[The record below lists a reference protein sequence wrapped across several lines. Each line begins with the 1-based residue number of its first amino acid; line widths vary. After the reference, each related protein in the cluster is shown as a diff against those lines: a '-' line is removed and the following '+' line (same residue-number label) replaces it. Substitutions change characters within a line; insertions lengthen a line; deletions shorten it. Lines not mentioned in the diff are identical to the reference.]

1 MDTNRIGDE
10 LYFLRVCRQ
19 AGLIGGGSTR
29 DVLKAIKTHGQL
41 GGATAVAA
49 AKHPNH
55 DAIIDERGAMTFA
68 TLDLR
73 VNALANSLAER
84 GVTSGTGV
92 ALLAR
97 NHRGLVEAL
106 FACAKLGAR
115 IVLLNTDFAGPQI
128 RDVAEREGA
137 KLLICDAEYAP
148 LLGDWQPELGRIL
161 AWPGDEES
169 LDDLIATGSTEM
181 PPKPEEHAHI
191 VILTSGTTGKPKGA
205 PRQES
210 LTLAGPGGLL
220 SKVPFRSR
228 ETTVIATPVFHSL
241 GFAHMVLAI
250 LLGST
255 IVMRRR
261 FDPRGTLEDC
271 ARTQATALIAVPV
284 MLRRIVDLG
293 DDVVRSYDLDKLRI
307 VFVSGS
313 QLGGDLCRR
322 LTWAFGPVLYNLY
335 GSTEVAY
342 ATFATPADLAAAPDT
357 VGTPP
362 RGTRVRIVDEN
373 GNDVPTGR
381 TGRIF
386 VGNPMTFEGYTSGE
400 NKELLSDGLMSSGDV
415 GHLDAAG
422 RLFIDG
428 RDDDMIVSG
437 GENVFPQEVEELLDA
452 HPAVREVAVVGVPD
466 EKFGQ
471 RLAAFVVRAEDSL
484 DEDAVRDHVREH
496 LARYKIPRDVVFVD
510 ALPRNPTGKVLKREL
525 RERVPESASA

>member
-1 MDTNRIGDE
+1 MDTNRISDE
-10 LYFLRVCRQ
+10 LYFLRVCKR
-19 AGLIGGGSTR
+19 AGLIGGGATSAA
-29 DVLKAIKTHGQL
+29 LKALRMHGQL

-55 DAIIDERGAMTFA
+55 DAIIDERGAITFA

-84 GVTSGTGV
+84 GVTAGTGV

-97 NHRGLVEAL
+97 NHRGLIESL

-115 IVLLNTDFAGPQI
+115 IILLNTDFAGPQI

-137 KLLICDAEYAP
+137 KMLICDAEYAP
-148 LLGDWQPELGRIL
+148 LLGDWQPPLGRIL
-161 AWPGDEES
+161 AWPGDDES
-169 LDDLIATGSTEM
+169 VDDLIASGDTGS
-181 PPKPEEHAHI
+181 PPKPDEHCQI

-210 LTLAGPGGLL
+210 PTLAGPGGLL

-228 ETTVIATPVFHSL
+228 ETTVIATPLFHSL

-255 IVMRRR
+255 IVLRRR
-261 FDPRGTLEDC
+261 FDPEKTLEDVE
-271 ARTQATALIAVPV
+271 RTQATALIAVPV
-284 MLRRIVDLG
+284 MLRRMVDLG
-293 DDVVRSYDLDKLRI
+293 DEVVRSYDFDKLRI

-322 LTWAFGPVLYNLY
+322 LQWAFGPVLYNLY

-342 ATFATPADLAAAPDT
+342 ATFATPFDLAAAPDT

-362 RGTRVRIVDEN
+362 RGTKVRIVDQS
-373 GNDVPTGR
+373 GNDVPVGT

-386 VGNPMTFEGYTSGE
+386 VGNQMTFEGYTSGE

-422 RLFIDG
+422 RLFVDG

-452 HPAVREVAVVGVPD
+452 LPAVKEVAVVGVDD

-471 RLAAFVVRAEDSL
+471 RLAAYVVRDDDALTEDVIR
-484 DEDAVRDHVREH
+484 EHVREH
-496 LARYKIPRDVVFVD
+496 LARYKVPRDVVFLD

-525 RERVPESASA
+525 VPG